1 MNETLQAFMEGNIP
15 EIERELTNQLAKSDI
30 PAILHESLTYSV
42 EAGGKRIR
50 PLLVLAVLQDL
61 QADSADALRVAASVE
76 LIHTYSLI
84 HDDLPCMDDDDFR
97 RGKPTNHKKFG
108 EDIATLAGD
117 AMQALAFGALSEL
130 KETSAEAAIELV
142 GLLAKAS
149 GAQGMVKGQVLDMKG
164 EQQLLPLKEL
174 EEVHIHKTGAL
185 LSFCVDAGAVLAQA
199 TDEQRKYLSEYSRN
213 IGLAFQ
219 IQDDILDV
227 TATTEELGKPANSD
241 TSSEKSTYPS
251 LLGLDGARK
260 QLKDRHEQA
269 IDALRKINLEQSIL
283 HLLADFIIERKK

>member
-1 MNETLQAFMEGNIP
+1 MNEKLQAFVDKMIP
-15 EIERELTNQLAKSDI
+15 EIERELTNQLAKPDI
-30 PAILHESLTYSV
+30 PAALHESMTYSIA
-42 EAGGKRIR
+42 AGGKRIR
-50 PLLVLAVLQDL
+50 PLLVMAVLHDL
-61 QADSADALRVAASVE
+61 NKDSADALKVAASVE

-97 RGKPTNHKKFG
+97 RGKPTNHKVYG
-108 EDIATLAGD
+108 EDVATLSGD
-117 AMQALAFGALSEL
+117 AMQAMAFQALADLR
-130 KETSAEAAIELV
+130 ETPPSAAIELV

-164 EQQLLPLKEL
+164 EHQLLPLAEL

-185 LSFCVDAGAVLAQA
+185 LSYCIEAGAVLAQA
-199 TDEQRKYLSEYSRN
+199 SAEQREQLNRFSRN

-227 TATTEELGKPANSD
+227 TATTEQLGKPANSD

-251 LLGLDGARK
+251 LLGLDGARE
-260 QLKDRHEQA
+260 QLKARHEEA
-269 IDALRKINLEQSIL
+269 LDALQSIGL
-283 HLLADFIIERKK
+283 EESVLCLLADYIIERNM

>member
-1 MNETLQAFMEGNIP
+1 MNETLRAFMDEKIP
-15 EIERELTNQLAKSDI
+15 EIERELMNQLAKSDI
-30 PAILHESLTYSV
+30 PDVLHESMTYSV

-50 PLLVLAVLQDL
+50 PLLVLAVLHDL
-61 QADSADALRVAASVE
+61 DSDSADALRVAASVE
-76 LIHTYSLI
+76 FIHTYSLI

-97 RGKPTNHKKFG
+97 RGKPTNHTVFG

-117 AMQALAFGALSEL
+117 AMQAMAFQALAELRETNVSDAL
-130 KETSAEAAIELV
+130 ELV

-164 EQQLLPLKEL
+164 EQRVLPLAEL

-185 LSFCVDAGAVLAQA
+185 LSYCIEAGAVLAQA
-199 TDEQRKYLSEYSRN
+199 TEEQRTQLRRFSKN

-227 TATTEELGKPANSD
+227 TATTEQLGKPANSD

-251 LLGLDGARK
+251 LLGLDGARA
-260 QLKDRHEQA
+260 QLKERHEEA
-269 IDALRKINLEQSIL
+269 LDALQSIGL
-283 HLLADFIIERKK
+283 GNSVLQLLADYIIERNM